1 MHSSYDVV
9 IIGGGVQGLS
19 LAYNLAKKGLHSVA
33 VLEKSYIGSGAS
45 GRNGEMIRSAFGS
58 KEWIRLFNLSLQ
70 LWEKLSD
77 ELDFNVMFTRCGYL
91 VLAAISDEIK
101 AYRTFVDLQKSFG
114 LDTRL
119 INQDEVLHRIPAI
132 NPEMAAGG
140 IFQPGGGFARHDAV
154 LWAYEKAARRL
165 RVDIIPFT
173 EVKDI
178 IIENNV
184 VTCVKT
190 TEGNIATRTVVNAAG
205 GHAKKIAAMA
215 GVELPTQVY
224 RLEMLATEPLKPF
237 LPVAV
242 SSPHTLSYMHQTTR
256 GEFVGGTETAHI
268 APVESIRSTGGAVQ
282 DMAGKFVHL
291 FPGLS
296 GVKLMRQWAGIVDM
310 APDASPV
317 LGPVAGAKG
326 FVLDCGWVYGFMGAP
341 AAGKLLADFILAGK
355 MPSDIRPFN
364 FNRFAEGKLIQD
376 LSLAVSTDTIADG
389 EKHEK

>member
-1 MHSSYDVV
+1 MHRTYDVV

-19 LAYNLAKKGLHSVA
+19 LAYNLAKRGLDSIA
-33 VLEKSYIGSGAS
+33 VLEKSHIGSGAS
-45 GRNGEMIRSAFGS
+45 SRNGEMIRSAFGS

-70 LWEKLSD
+70 LWETLSE

-91 VLAAISDEIK
+91 VLAATFDEMK
-101 AYRTFVDLQKSFG
+101 TYQTFVELQKGFG

-119 INQDEVLHRIPAI
+119 IDQDEVLRRIPPI

-140 IFQPGGGFARHDAV
+140 IFQPKGGFARHDAV

-165 RVDIIPFT
+165 RVDIIPFI

-178 IIENNV
+178 VIENSA

-190 TEGNIATRTVVNAAG
+190 TKGNIATRTVVNAAG

-215 GVELPTQVY
+215 GVELPTRVY

-237 LPVAV
+237 LPVAI

-256 GEFVGGTETAHI
+256 GEFVGGAETAHLT
-268 APVESIRSTGGAVQ
+268 PVESLRSTGEAVR

-296 GVKLMRQWAGIVDM
+296 GVKLMRQWAGIIDM
-310 APDASPV
+310 ASDASPV
-317 LGPVAGAKG
+317 LGPVSGVKG
-326 FVLDCGWVYGFMGAP
+326 FVLDCGWVYGFTGAP
-341 AAGKLLADFILAGK
+341 AGGKLLADFILTGK
-355 MPSDIRPFN
+355 MPPDIRPFN
-364 FNRFAEGKLIQD
+364 FNRFEKGKLIQD
-376 LSLAVSTDTIADG
+376 LSLVVPTNTISDG